1 MTATTLHFTQ
11 EQAEAIHARAELMAI
26 HAPSL
31 PGVPYRLNGSPH
43 NAVRRAAAA
52 LCDHFDGWGDFETAD
67 AELDEALDA
76 VRADYADLLRELA
89 A

>member
-1 MTATTLHFTQ
+1 MSFTL
-11 EQAEAIHARAELMAI
+11 EQAEAIHARADLMAM
-26 HAPSL
+26 HAPRDAF
-31 PGVPYRLNGSPH
+31 VPYRLNGSPH

-67 AELDEALDA
+67 AELEEALDA